1 MSNDMDIP
9 ISEQVAKEA
18 SEKVCTIKHELEDN
32 KDSYIAFMKDV
43 LTDSREHSR
52 FLKKVV
58 IIAFVVLGL
67 TIAGVFGLTV
77 YNQRA
82 MKAMADENARNLT
95 DMAKQTTE
103 EFMNFLTDVDLCSEY
118 EMIVKDESFNLGDMN
133 VTR

>member
-9 ISEQVAKEA
+9 ISEHVAKEA
-18 SEKVCTIKHELEDN
+18 SERVCTIKHELEDN

-58 IIAFVVLGL
+58 IIAFIVLGL

-82 MKAMADENARNLT
+82 MKAMADENAKNLT
-95 DMAKQTTE
+95 EMAKQTTE
-103 EFMNFLTDVDLCSEY
+103 EFISFIDGTDFYSEY
-118 EMIVKDESFNLGDMN
+118 EMSVENHSLNLGDMN
-133 VTR
+133 VTK

>member
-9 ISEQVAKEA
+9 ISEHVAKEA
-18 SEKVCTIKHELEDN
+18 SERVCTIKHELEDN

-43 LTDSREHSR
+43 LTDSREHNR

-58 IIAFVVLGL
+58 IIAFVVLAL

-82 MKAMADENARNLT
+82 MKAMADENAKNLT
-95 DMAKQTTE
+95 EMAKQTTE
-103 EFMNFLTDVDLCSEY
+103 EFISFIDGTDFL
-118 EMIVKDESFNLGDMN
+118 F
-133 VTR
+133 

>member
-43 LTDSREHSR
+43 LMDSREHSR

-58 IIAFVVLGL
+58 IIAFVVLAFA
-67 TIAGVFGLTV
+67 IAGVFGLTV

-103 EFMNFLTDVDLCSEY
+103 EFVDFLTNADMCSEY

-133 VTR
+133 VTK

>member
-1 MSNDMDIP
+1 MNNGMDIP
-9 ISEQVAKEA
+9 ISEHVAKEA
-18 SEKVCTIKHELEDN
+18 SERVCTIKHELEDN

-58 IIAFVVLGL
+58 IIAFIVLGL

-82 MKAMADENARNLT
+82 MKAMADENAKNLT
-95 DMAKQTTE
+95 EMAKQTTE
-103 EFMNFLTDVDLCSEY
+103 EFISFIDGTDFCSEY
-118 EMIVKDESFNLGDMN
+118 EMLVKNHSLNLGDMN
-133 VTR
+133 VN